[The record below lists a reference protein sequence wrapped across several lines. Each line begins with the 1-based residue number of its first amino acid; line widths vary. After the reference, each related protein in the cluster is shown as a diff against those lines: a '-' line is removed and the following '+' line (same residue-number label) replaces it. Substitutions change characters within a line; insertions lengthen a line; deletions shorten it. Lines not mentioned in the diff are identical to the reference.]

1 MVENDMELDFSDN
14 EEDEGCPCT
23 MVGCVPRQNEEDEG
37 CPCTMV
43 GCVPRLWGKMDE
55 GNRADT
61 AEEGQ
66 ENYRHRI
73 SLRR

>member
-1 MVENDMELDFSDN
+1 MVENDMELDFSD
-14 EEDEGCPCT
+14 
-23 MVGCVPRQNEEDEG
+23 NEEDEG